1 MSYAAIIRSAASEAQ
16 GILAQIG
23 GTSSATEPNFIG
35 PDGKEYVMV
44 FRAAD
49 AFEQQAAGM
58 EMQAHGFPDKS
69 LIIATATRTQFTAA
83 PLGWRRMRGT
93 RLLPA
98 PPVETLVLSI
108 ALDDPLFYVFHLVVH
123 QPRGG
128 LTSG

>member
-1 MSYAAIIRSAASEAQ
+1 MSYAAIIRSAAAEVQ

-23 GTSSATEPNFIG
+23 GTSSATEANFVG
-35 PDGKEYVMV
+35 PDGNEYIFV

-69 LIIATATRTQFTAA
+69 LIIATATRAQFSAA

-93 RLLPA
+93 RLVPSPA
-98 PPVETLVLSI
+98 HEVFIMSVAT
-108 ALDDPLFYVFHLVVH
+108 DDPLFYVFNMVAH
-123 QPRGG
+123 QPKGA